1 MWDKPKREAEC
12 GMKMLLWEQDL
23 LILAGRMWN
32 SFKIDGEMQENRKS
46 HITDVTWTTANSNKV
61 RLR

>member
-1 MWDKPKREAEC
+1 
-12 GMKMLLWEQDL
+12 MKMLLWEQDL
-23 LILAGRMWN
+23 LILAGRVWN

-46 HITDVTWTTANSNKV
+46 HITDVTWTTGNSNQV